1 MAEGTSCRAAI
12 AGCLVLHK
20 ETYIQPARLVSGSDL
35 IELLQVQPGPQMGE
49 LLGAI
54 HEAQAVGDIS
64 TRDDALTFAREWL
77 DTNR

>member
-1 MAEGTSCRAAI
+1 
-12 AGCLVLHK
+12 
-20 ETYIQPARLVSGSDL
+20 
-35 IELLQVQPGPQMGE
+35 MGE